1 MMNMFIYTENGD
13 LHIRKPNGLEYCF
26 NNTDKPN
33 LGFEYDVVVYDNEE
47 IKIVNWQ
54 DDVPFEDQLKE
65 NLSDIEIDAIE
76 QYIDNSEAP
85 AGVSLAS
92 QYSDKLNEMCHKY
105 IQSISERYGFGD
117 IVEVLAA
124 GRQGSNHPYRSD
136 ARRVLEYSD
145 TVWNVYVGLIEEIQ
159 NTREDVLPE
168 YGVFAN
174 QLPKPHAVP
183 NI

>member
-33 LGFEYDVVVYDNEE
+33 LGFEYDVVIYDDEE
-47 IKIVNWQ
+47 FKIVKWQ
-54 DDVPFEDQLKE
+54 DDVPFEEQVKE

-92 QYSDKLNEMCHKY
+92 QYSDT
-105 IQSISERYGFGD
+105 I
-117 IVEVLAA
+117 
-124 GRQGSNHPYRSD
+124 
-136 ARRVLEYSD
+136 
-145 TVWNVYVGLIEEIQ
+145 WNVYIGLIEEIQ
-159 NTREDVLPE
+159 NTREDVLPD
-168 YGVFAN
+168 YNVFSS
-174 QLPKPHAVP
+174 QLPRPHAVP